1 MTTNENKVLACVD
14 RSHFANTI
22 ADAAAWAAVRPIVCP
37 KCDKVFSNPCH
48 KNVPRQHGGG
58 GKNAGKY
65 PVRQRRMWQ

>member
-1 MTTNENKVLACVD
+1 MPGCAKGAGVGPV
-14 RSHFANTI
+14 
-22 ADAAAWAAVRPIVCP
+22 DAAAWAAVRPIVCP

-65 PVRQRRMWQ
+65 PVRHRRMWHL